1 MQVAS
6 TKGLSVTLVDP
17 DPRALS
23 RGLTN
28 IGRSLDRLVKREALS
43 RADADEALGRV
54 KGEGSLE
61 ALSEAELVVEAVSE
75 NEALKK
81 SIFATLDR
89 VAPPAAIL
97 ASNTSSISIT
107 RIAAATQ
114 RPGNVV
120 GMHFMNPVPLMPLVE
135 LVRGIATTDDTFTTA
150 TRLAEHL
157 GKTVTHSADR
167 PGFTVNRILMPS
179 INEAFFCLMEGVAS
193 AEDIDRGMK
202 LGTNQPLGPLALADF
217 IGLDTCLSI
226 LKVMAETDPRF
237 IPCVLLQQYVDAGWT
252 GTKAFRGVYKYAEPL
267 N

>member
-1 MQVAS
+1 M
-6 TKGLSVTLVDP
+6 TLVDP

-43 RADADEALGRV
+43 RQEADSALERV
-54 KGEGSLE
+54 QGAESLE
-61 ALSEAELVVEAVSE
+61 SLGEAEVVIEAVSE
-75 NEALKK
+75 NEKLKK

-89 VAPPAAIL
+89 VAPPSAIL

-135 LVRGIATTDDTFTTA
+135 LVRGIATTDETFTAATA
-150 TRLAEHL
+150 LAEHL

-252 GTKAFRGVYKYAEPL
+252 GKKAFRGVYKYAEPL